1 MKTKHWVAIP
11 ATVSAMGI
19 MAISPCAAQ
28 GNSNG
33 NGNGNGGNTPTIP
46 SAPKGEISAYPSIV
60 QTGTKPTLTWNI
72 LYPSNLSG
80 TNPPLFVNPPGT
92 LVPNTTVY
100 ATVQIVGTGIT
111 ACSPTRDPLIHPVD
125 VRVSFNRGTYSQIF
139 YGTPSQVVPS
149 KKLYIK
155 KLFANQTL
163 DFGASYVING
173 VNTPFYTSLS
183 SNLQVVSLVNGATI
197 PTTFPLY
204 QSSNLKS
211 YLRPYLNATGTVNIG
226 PLSVLVLM
234 ELGNT
239 NRSATCFDVQ
249 DVVLLVTISTGH
261 PNNGHGNNLDG
272 VDSSN
277 PGNGHGGPNGMVDPS
292 GGVDDEIR

>member
-1 MKTKHWVAIP
+1 MKTSQW
-11 ATVSAMGI
+11 T
-19 MAISPCAAQ
+19 AISAAVIAVSTLASPRTFAVP
-28 GNSNG
+28 GNG
-33 NGNGNGGNTPTIP
+33 NGNGNGGTTSTIP
-46 SAPKGEISAYPSIV
+46 SSPKGDISAYPSV
-60 QTGTKPTLTWNI
+60 VRTGTKPTLTWNI

-80 TNPPLFVNPPGT
+80 TNPPVLVNPPGT
-92 LVPNTTVY
+92 LIPNTTVY
-100 ATVQIVGTGIT
+100 ATVQIVGNGIT
-111 ACSPTRDPLIHPVD
+111 ACSTVRDPLTHYVD
-125 VRVSFNRGTYSQIF
+125 VRLSLNRGTYSQIF

-149 KKLYIK
+149 KQLYIK
-155 KLFANQTL
+155 RMTANQTL

-173 VNTPFYTSLS
+173 VSTPFYTSLS

-211 YLRPYLNATGTVNIG
+211 YLRPYLNSTGTVNIG

-239 NRSATCFDVQ
+239 NRNATCFDLQ
-249 DVVLLVTISTGH
+249 DVVLLVTFSTNH